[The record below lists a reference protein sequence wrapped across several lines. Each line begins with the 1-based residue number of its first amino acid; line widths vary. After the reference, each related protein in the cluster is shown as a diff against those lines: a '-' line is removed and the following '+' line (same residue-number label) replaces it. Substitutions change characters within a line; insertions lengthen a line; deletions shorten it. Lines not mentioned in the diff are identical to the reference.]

1 MKSKSKNL
9 ETMKDGTLGY
19 VCFSEN
25 LFNVS
30 LKAARKA
37 AEQAGLDEEVRDIK
51 ARSAFIRAV
60 QKLKERGAIEE
71 KDSDGVLR
79 HKLTD
84 DKTEIKFQFSRY
96 FVEQQGCEYDS
107 AAQIT
112 FEKKGG
118 RIVCSNPKIKELAEQ
133 LYDECQGVFRTTD
146 ISSFILRVVRKQ
158 KTHRVPVRDAVYFF
172 ASTQKNLIDK
182 IKNFYTILG
191 FSFIVLP
198 VNHSSGES
206 GSIIKAVITDFK
218 NGMALLAEEIKSL
231 EADDSL
237 TKKIAGNRLAE
248 LRDKLD
254 EYKELAQSLRID
266 MKDLFADIGETS
278 QIMQQACMPLDA
290 LIAECQ
296 TGHQKLQ
303 PVIAKLMLKSEL
315 LQPEFVEKFSIQIE
329 EPKEPAKVHVHAGET
344 HGVDVL

>member
-1 MKSKSKNL
+1 MKTKTKTKNL
-9 ETMKDGTLGY
+9 DPMTTLGY

-25 LFNVS
+25 LFNVT
-30 LKAARKA
+30 LKDARKA
-37 AEQAGLDEEVRDIK
+37 AEKAGLDEEVRDIK

-71 KDSDGVLR
+71 KSSDGVLR

-96 FVEQQGCEYDS
+96 FVESQGCQYDS
-107 AAQIT
+107 AAHIS
-112 FEKKGG
+112 FDKKAG
-118 RIVCSNPKIKELAEQ
+118 RIHCTNPQIKELAEK

-182 IKNFYTILG
+182 IKNFYTLLG
-191 FSFIVLP
+191 FNFVVLP

-218 NGMALLAEEIKSL
+218 NGMTLLAEEVKQL
-231 EADDSL
+231 EAEDGL
-237 TKKIAGNRLAE
+237 TSKIATNRLAE
-248 LRDKLD
+248 LRDKLE
-254 EYKELAQSLRID
+254 EYRELAQSLRID
-266 MKDLFADIGETS
+266 MKELFDDIGDTS

-296 TGHQKLQ
+296 TGQQKLQ
-303 PVIAKLMLKSEL
+303 PVVAKLMLASEL